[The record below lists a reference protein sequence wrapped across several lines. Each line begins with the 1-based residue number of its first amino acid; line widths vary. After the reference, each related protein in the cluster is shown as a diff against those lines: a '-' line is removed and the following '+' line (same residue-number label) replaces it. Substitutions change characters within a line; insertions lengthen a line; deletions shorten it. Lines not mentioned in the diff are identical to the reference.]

1 MLVQVK
7 VNLRETVLFLSD
19 EIGTR
24 SCRDL
29 ESLERSAAYI
39 EGRFRSF
46 GLQVSRQPFTY
57 DGHTYQNVIAE
68 VRGTRETED
77 IYVVGA
83 HYDAVEGS
91 PGADDNASGVAGL
104 LELARLAAEDPPPVT
119 TRFAAF
125 SLEEP
130 PVFRTS
136 RMGSNV
142 YAQSLAGAGVTVRGM
157 ICLEM
162 IGYYSTEEGSQFFPL
177 AFFRLLFPTIGNFVA
192 FVGDTAS
199 RAFTRDMRRAFQEH
213 SGFPCVSLNTVRAV
227 PGIDFS
233 DHSSFWKYGYPAF
246 MVTDTA
252 FYRNPHYH
260 TGGDRPSTLNYPKMA
275 EVVVGLDAALR
286 EVAAGR
292 PPASG

>member
-1 MLVQVK
+1 MLVQAK
-7 VNLRETVLFLSD
+7 VNLRDTVLFLSD
-19 EIGTR
+19 GIGTR
-24 SCRDL
+24 SYRDV
-29 ESLERSAAYI
+29 ESLGRSAGYI

-46 GLQVSRQPFTY
+46 GLAVERQPFTY
-57 DGHTYQNVIAE
+57 DGSTYENVITE
-68 VRGTRETED
+68 VRGTTGTDD

-83 HYDAVEGS
+83 HYDTVEGS

-104 LELARLAAEDPPPVT
+104 IELARLAAEDHPPVT
-119 TRFAAF
+119 TRFVAF

-142 YAQSLAGAGVTVRGM
+142 YAQSLSRAGVTVRGM
-157 ICLEM
+157 VCLEM
-162 IGYYSTEEGSQFFPL
+162 IGYYSTAAGSQFFPL
-177 AFFRLLFPTIGNFVA
+177 AFFRLLFPTIGNFLA

-199 RAFTRDMRRAFQEH
+199 RPFTRDMRRAFQEH

-260 TGGDRPSTLNYPKMA
+260 TGGDRPSTLNYAKMA

-286 EVAAGR
+286 TVAGR
-292 PPASG
+292 PPSPG